1 MRNRTDLSP
10 VFKRILASKYDR
22 YKVYFQ
28 PPAGQ
33 KIEYPCIIYQK
44 SNYSTDYADNLIYR
58 KHTHYIVTL
67 IGFDADNEEL
77 IDQLLA
83 LRYCSF
89 DRRFISDNLYHD
101 VFDLYY

>member
-1 MRNRTDLSP
+1 MRNRKDLSP
-10 VFKRILASKYDR
+10 VFKQILASKYDR

-33 KIEYPCIIYQK
+33 KIEYPCIIYQLQ
-44 SNYSTDYADNLIYR
+44 NLDVDYADDITYR
-58 KHTHYIVTL
+58 KHTHYLVTL
-67 IGFDADNEEL
+67 IGFDPDNDDL
-77 IDQLLA
+77 IDKLLE